1 MVVVRFRRNKTTT
14 RSSRRSRRTPQKPQ
28 VRRQSGS
35 HLTCRTSTN
44 RPPPLPTHSSGPAAS
59 TRLTTPNP
67 EVAPIIRARFQLR
80 SRALSKERSE
90 VQEIEDPCRERHQIR
105 KPSIAIITNNI
116 QENIDPLIRQITNL
130 SDYSNFCSLYLISA
144 VMYVHT

>member
-67 EVAPIIRARFQLR
+67 EAAPIIRARFQLR

-90 VQEIEDPCRERHQIR
+90 EQEIEDPCQEHLQIR
-105 KPSIAIITNNI
+105 KTTSAICIYHIILFDALFNKM
-116 QENIDPLIRQITNL
+116 LIL
-130 SDYSNFCSLYLISA
+130 
-144 VMYVHT
+144 

>member
-1 MVVVRFRRNKTTT
+1 L
-14 RSSRRSRRTPQKPQ
+14 
-28 VRRQSGS
+28 G
-35 HLTCRTSTN
+35 L
-44 RPPPLPTHSSGPAAS
+44 AAS

-67 EVAPIIRARFQLR
+67 EAAPIIRARFQLR

-90 VQEIEDPCRERHQIR
+90 EQEIGDPCRERHQIR

-130 SDYSNFCSLYLISA
+130 FDLIIAIFVHYVYLFSTLI
-144 VMYVHT
+144 YGT